1 MDRGTKLQAQISNQC
16 IIDRNLTLK
25 GNDPEMGLKNEHKPF
40 HLSWERN
47 QLL

>member
-25 GNDPEMGLKNEHKPF
+25 GNDPEMGLKK
-40 HLSWERN
+40 
-47 QLL
+47 